1 MVSETVIELAANA
14 TEGTSLDVA
23 CVEMHQ
29 DQPSGDDTFR
39 VLDDRPEQDLVRLLA
54 TTEFADADGRV
65 QQFAVWT
72 ITNNPKR
79 NGYVGL
85 TSGFSVFGSGPDDEE
100 IDAIRHLFDMA
111 DIDMGKYRALR

>member
-1 MVSETVIELAANA
+1 VGCSARRSHDRRAR
-14 TEGTSLDVA
+14 LDENLGVQ
-23 CVEMHQ
+23 H
-29 DQPSGDDTFR
+29 GF
-39 VLDDRPEQDLVRLLA
+39 
-54 TTEFADADGRV
+54 DADGRV